1 MSETN
6 EVLDTNTTAPT
17 TSVQK
22 ETLPNAGGIL
32 TMGILSIVFAGL
44 IGMILAII
52 SLSLSGK
59 AIAEYKNNPEKY
71 TESSFKNVKA
81 GKVCSIVGLSLLGLV
96 ILILI
101 FVAIAG
107 GF

>member
-1 MSETN
+1 MTELNETLDQNTIQPMSTGQE
-6 EVLDTNTTAPT
+6 
-17 TSVQK
+17 S
-22 ETLPNAGGIL
+22 LPNAGGIL

-59 AIAEYKNNPEKY
+59 ALEEYRKNPNAY
-71 TESSFKNVKA
+71 SLSSYKNVKA
-81 GKVCSIVGLSLLGLV
+81 GRVCSIVGLSLLGLV